1 MSLYTFINN
10 FQNQL
15 EGSQEIVAKTEFKKL
30 KSWDSMTAL
39 LVITMIDDEYGV
51 GVSGDDIRKVETVG
65 ELYELVLARVSF
77 TNDAITKSK

>member
-1 MSLYTFINN
+1 MSLSIFIHN

-15 EGSQEIVAKTEFKKL
+15 EDQQEIQAYTEFKKL

-51 GVSGDDIRKVETVG
+51 GVNGDDIRKVNTIE
-65 ELYELVLARVSF
+65 ELYNNVLGKI
-77 TNDAITKSK
+77 D

>member
-1 MSLYTFINN
+1 MSLSNFIYN

-15 EGSQEIVAKTEFKKL
+15 EDSQEIQADTEFKKL

-51 GVSGDDIRKVETVG
+51 GVSGDDIRKVETVE
-65 ELYELVLARVSF
+65 ELYNVVVSKM
-77 TNDAITKSK
+77 N

>member
-1 MSLYTFINN
+1 MSLSTFIHN

-15 EGSQEIVAKTEFKKL
+15 EDQQEIQADTEFKKL

-51 GVSGDDIRKVETVG
+51 GVSGDDIRKVNTVE
-65 ELYELVLARVSF
+65 ELYNNVL
-77 TNDAITKSK
+77 SKIN

>member
-1 MSLYTFINN
+1 MSISTFVNN

-15 EGSQEIVAKTEFKKL
+15 EDPQQIQADTEFKKL

-51 GVSGDDIRKVETVG
+51 GVNGDDIRKVDTVE
-65 ELYELVLARVSF
+65 ELYNIL
-77 TNDAITKSK
+77 ISKMN